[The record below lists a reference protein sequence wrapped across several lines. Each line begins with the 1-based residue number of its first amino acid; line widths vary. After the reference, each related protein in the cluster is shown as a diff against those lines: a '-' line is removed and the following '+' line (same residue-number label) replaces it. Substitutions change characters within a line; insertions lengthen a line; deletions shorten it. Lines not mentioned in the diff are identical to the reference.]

1 MGDSARHWSGT
12 DANRAARPHQTR
24 SVADAGQGSR
34 GTVFTRRTGSCL
46 AASSGGTHRPVLGY
60 RSLTPGQPYPSRMV
74 SEAARM
80 PNDLGTNDVIVADND
95 SIIRGILRSVL
106 EAEGFTV
113 LSAVNGVEAID
124 LAMRTRARLIILDY
138 KMPRLD
144 GVTSCA
150 EIRALDGYA
159 DVPILILTAF
169 DDAAIRQKAERAGAT
184 AFLAKPFT
192 PAGLAEPAAV
202 IWNRQPEPAPL
213 FGEPVEFS
221 EGRRVLGICRA
232 DPDSG
237 R

>member
-1 MGDSARHWSGT
+1 
-12 DANRAARPHQTR
+12 
-24 SVADAGQGSR
+24 
-34 GTVFTRRTGSCL
+34 
-46 AASSGGTHRPVLGY
+46 
-60 RSLTPGQPYPSRMV
+60 MV

-159 DVPILILTAF
+159 EVPILILTAF

-192 PAGLAEPAAV
+192 PVDLLRTIARLVGPSPRKGHTPAGLAEPAAV
-202 IWNRQPEPAPL
+202 VWNRRPEPAPL

-221 EGRRVLGICRA
+221 EGRRVLGICRT
-232 DPDSG
+232 DPHSG
-237 R
+237 RHKRLK

>member
-1 MGDSARHWSGT
+1 M
-12 DANRAARPHQTR
+12 
-24 SVADAGQGSR
+24 
-34 GTVFTRRTGSCL
+34 
-46 AASSGGTHRPVLGY
+46 VL
-60 RSLTPGQPYPSRMV
+60 
-74 SEAARM
+74 EAARM
-80 PNDLGTNDVIVADND
+80 PNDLGANDVIVADND

-113 LSAVNGVEAID
+113 LSAGNGVEAID

-159 DVPILILTAF
+159 DVPVLILTAF
-169 DDAAIRQKAERAGAT
+169 DDPAIRAKAERAGAT

-192 PAGLAEPAAV
+192 PIDLLRMIARLVGPSPRKGHAAAGLAEPTAL
-202 IWNRQPEPAPL
+202 IWNRRQEPAPL

-221 EGRRVLGICRA
+221 EGRRVLGICRT
-232 DPDSG
+232 DSDSA
-237 R
+237 RDKRLK

>member
-1 MGDSARHWSGT
+1 
-12 DANRAARPHQTR
+12 
-24 SVADAGQGSR
+24 
-34 GTVFTRRTGSCL
+34 
-46 AASSGGTHRPVLGY
+46 
-60 RSLTPGQPYPSRMV
+60 
-74 SEAARM
+74 M

-106 EAEGFTV
+106 EAEGFTA

-159 DVPILILTAF
+159 EVPILILTAF

-192 PAGLAEPAAV
+192 PVDLLRTIARLVGPSPRKGHTPAGLAEPTAV
-202 IWNRQPEPAPL
+202 IWNRRQEPAPL

-221 EGRRVLGICRA
+221 EGRRVLGICRTN
-232 DPDSG
+232 PDSG
-237 R
+237 RHKRLK